1 MPVDVIGA
9 LRGKILFEQGWN
21 ADPDMCRVVVGAF
34 GQSAEQRKIDG
45 TPPLP
50 FVQIRA
56 RGGPR
61 SANWTAEGL
70 RRVDVFGFGKSY
82 DEADALSQ
90 SVDDYLVK
98 LYNYDWP
105 RDPNDA
111 TMPAQLDDL
120 TTRIQYL
127 ATESDGIDGIDDDTN
142 LPFMFR
148 SYIVAYADLTSP

>member
-1 MPVDVIGA
+1 MPVDVLGA

-61 SANWTAEGL
+61 VANWT
-70 RRVDVFGFGKSY
+70 RRGF
-82 DEADALSQ
+82 AALTCSD
-90 SVDDYLVK
+90 SA
-98 LYNYDWP
+98 NP
-105 RDPNDA
+105 
-111 TMPAQLDDL
+111 
-120 TTRIQYL
+120 TTRQ
-127 ATESDGIDGIDDDTN
+127 T
-142 LPFMFR
+142 P
-148 SYIVAYADLTSP
+148 